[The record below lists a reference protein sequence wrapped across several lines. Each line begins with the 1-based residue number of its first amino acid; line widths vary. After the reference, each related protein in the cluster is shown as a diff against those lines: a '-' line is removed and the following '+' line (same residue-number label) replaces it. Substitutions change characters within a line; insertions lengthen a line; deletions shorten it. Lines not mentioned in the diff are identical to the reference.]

1 MILYRIYLGCYYFLE
16 ILRYALLIYCVLSWF
31 MSPWNKVMQFFA
43 KITDPMLNLVR
54 PLMRRIFP
62 NLPIDLSA
70 IVIFFLIGL
79 AERLIYRLYVL
90 FTF

>member
-16 ILRYALLIYCVLSWF
+16 ILRYALLIYCILSWF
-31 MSPWNKVMQFFA
+31 MPPWNKVMQFLA
-43 KITDPMLNLVR
+43 KITDPMLNLIR

-79 AERLIYRLYVL
+79 AERLLYRLYVFL
-90 FTF
+90 AF